1 MKNTAK
7 IFKMIVNASVILI
20 YVAMIIVLMVQALIP
35 GEESANISDSFGDKI
50 NQAVTDIRQ
59 PVVEKINV
67 TGVEIDSINVGGEE
81 HSEETITMPVGT
93 YGSIFASVYP
103 ADATNRA
110 LVYSSDN
117 ESVLYVYSD
126 GRISARSQGDAIIT
140 VSSAENLAISSSVS
154 VSVMTVPLEHIE
166 IHNLPDSIRVGDSLR
181 LEIEY
186 YPSNAGEREV
196 VWHSSDSSI
205 VSIDER
211 GTVTAHREGKAIV
224 YATSEDNE
232 NITSL
237 AEITVLSRSDT
248 EIISPTSIV
257 LSADRSTLGIG
268 ETEELSVKLYPEGS
282 SGSMIW
288 YSSDE
293 SVVNVDQR
301 GIITCHSAGIAIIT
315 LRCGELE
322 ERIQITVTEVL
333 SENIYLSFDGIEI
346 ADDTYRVKQGSSAKV
361 LASLDENATILDV
374 TFTSSN
380 EWVARIGAD
389 GVIEARHGGKTTVTV
404 STAYGDEMTT
414 VSFVLTVDPI
424 TLEDTIDNFYTWV
437 RKAMGHFGAFL
448 VLGIFA
454 SMTYCIIFNKSL
466 RGRLLAFLVCTV
478 AGFAV
483 AGITEI
489 LQLPIFT
496 VGRGPSFSDVML
508 DFTGYCT
515 SVVPIYAIVLLV
527 YLISDIVKV
536 LKEKKHKRA

>member
-1 MKNTAK
+1 MKRRLK
-7 IFKMIVNASVILI
+7 IFKTAINVSVILI
-20 YVAMIIVLMVQALIP
+20 YIAMIVVLMLQALTP
-35 GEESANISDSFGDKI
+35 GEESANISESFGDRL
-50 NQAVTDIRQ
+50 NEAVGEIS
-59 PVVEKINV
+59 PPESSKVSVE
-67 TGVEIDSINVGGEE
+67 GVEISSVAVIDEELFGDSVTLKIGDLGKINARAIPEN
-81 HSEETITMPVGT
+81 
-93 YGSIFASVYP
+93 
-103 ADATNRA
+103 ATNRT
-110 LVYSSDN
+110 LEYSSSN
-117 ESVLYVYSD
+117 EDVIAVYPD
-126 GRISARSQGDAIIT
+126 GRIIAISSGEAYIT
-140 VSSAENLAISSSVS
+140 VASSENPAISSSVS
-154 VSVMTVPLEHIE
+154 VRVMTVPLEHIE
-166 IHNLPDSIRVGDSLR
+166 IYNLPDSIRVGDSLR

-196 VWHSSDSSI
+196 VWHSSDSSV

-224 YATSEDNE
+224 YATSIDNG
-232 NITSL
+232 NITSS
-237 AEITVLSRSDT
+237 AEIKVSPRSDA

-293 SVVNVDQR
+293 SVANVDQR

-315 LRCGELE
+315 LRCGEIE

-414 VSFVLTVDPI
+414 ASFVLTVDPI
-424 TLEDTIDNFYTWV
+424 TLEDTIDNFYAWV

-496 VGRGPSFSDVML
+496 IGRGPSFSDVML

-527 YLISDIVKV
+527 CLISDIVKS